1 MGSVL
6 LFIFGAIVSVMFLGM
21 LWGDRLSLVGLFD
34 GDWLSPAANLTSKL
48 WVGLCDAVDSAIE
61 FVMAHLSWV
70 VAAVSGT
77 AGLILVGFMMG
88 GGLASDA
95 AAWHRDTTT
104 PLKSGGVIDQIEPV
118 AAAASQSPI
127 ILTRMEPYDHDLVS
141 QAATADYRVFGR
153 PTYART
159 RPQPRRPI
167 EGSIDYPGS
176 RSITDEP
183 FLDVTFRRLGSSV
196 IREEPNEELIT
207 RGRLFDSLP
216 DPRFV
221 DRIVLQLLRDNWRQS
236 VGLPNGDVG
245 LPQDVLEDSPLAAV
259 RDLESRVQVIPGTF
273 VAEHDLR
280 VEKTVPE
287 ESATGEVTIQ
297 VILTNLGQKKIDGL
311 LVREI
316 MPVDTQVRGAEP
328 KGVLRDDTLTW
339 LIDDLRPEEERV
351 VRFTILPSSR
361 IANVGDVFES
371 LTEVSALTA
380 VTSATEVVE
389 DRPVRSRRTEEERPV
404 RRRPTVPTKPDL
416 QMVIVE
422 PEADASVG
430 RWTQVL
436 FELSNNGT
444 ADAFDVKLRVTL
456 DDSLEQ
462 PELLNQPRS
471 DNRHVYVNV
480 PRISAGESRPFRL
493 KVRPT
498 TSGELVSTAEIIYD
512 GAQEGLQTFRIVA
525 RSSDD
530 PLLRPESLI
539 R

>member
-34 GDWLSPAANLTSKL
+34 GDWLSPAANLTSRL
-48 WVGLCDAVDSAIE
+48 WAGLCDAVDSSIE

-77 AGLILVGFMMG
+77 AGLIVVGFMMG

-95 AAWHRDTTT
+95 AAYHRDITT
-104 PLKSGGVIDQIEPV
+104 PLKSGGVIDRIEPV
-118 AAAASQSPI
+118 AAAESQSPI

-141 QAATADYRVFGR
+141 QAVTADYRVFGR

-167 EGSIDYPGS
+167 EGSLDDPGS

-207 RGRLFDSLP
+207 QGRLFDSLP

-221 DRIVLQLLRDNWRQS
+221 DRIVLRLLRDNWRQS
-236 VGLPNGDVG
+236 VGLPSGDVG
-245 LPQDVLEDSPLAAV
+245 LPQDVLEDSPVAAV
-259 RDLESRVQVIPGTF
+259 RDLESRVQVIPGVL

-297 VILTNLGQKKIDGL
+297 VILTNLGRKKIDGL

-316 MPVDTQVRGAEP
+316 MPMDTQVRGAEP

-339 LIDDLRPEEERV
+339 LIDDLRPDEERV
-351 VRFTILPSSR
+351 LRFTILPSSR

-380 VTSATEVVE
+380 VTSTTEVVE
-389 DRPVRSRRTEEERPV
+389 DRPIRSRRTDDDLPV
-404 RRRPTVPTKPDL
+404 RRRPPNPTQPDL
-416 QMVIVE
+416 QMVITE

-436 FELSNNGT
+436 FTLSNNGT

-462 PELLNQPRS
+462 PELINKPLS
-471 DNRHVYVNV
+471 DNRHVYVSV
-480 PRISAGESRPFRL
+480 PRIDAGESRPFRL

-498 TSGELVSTAEIIYD
+498 TSGELVSTAEILYE

-525 RSSDD
+525 RDSND
-530 PLLRPESLI
+530 PFVRPESMI